1 TLSRAPLREHALNEI
16 DNDLSLHCDL
26 LMKSIN
32 LSDSLL
38 SEIRENLIN
47 DESLQK
53 VISYIKNGWPSNKK
67 LVDTLAM
74 PYYNIKD
81 DLSFINQLL
90 LKNNRIII
98 PHQLRHKTLN
108 SLHEGHMGI
117 QRCQNLAKSS
127 VYWPNINH
135 DIFNLVSSCEICAKY
150 KNCNGKQEL
159 LPHDIIE
166 LPWYKVA
173 CDIFEFEKK
182 QYLLVVDY
190 YSKYIEIDILNMG
203 YSSKHVITKL
213 KSIYARHGIPK
224 IFVSDNGPPY
234 NSKEFNQFC
243 NDWSIEHIT
252 SSPHFPRSN
261 GMAERSVQ
269 IVKKLLIKCK
279 ETNSDYYTALLHYR
293 TTPKGEDVMFKRT
306 PLSVWYP
313 ATVVEKCKE
322 PRSFLVEDNDG
333 VIYRRNR
340 EHLMK
345 RQSVL
350 DKIDEERETVNP
362 NQSPVIDLN
371 LNNEKSANQY
381 VTQRGRNV
389 VAPNRLKYE

>member
-1 TLSRAPLREHALNEI
+1 
-16 DNDLSLHCDL
+16 
-26 LMKSIN
+26 
-32 LSDSLL
+32 
-38 SEIRENLIN
+38 
-47 DESLQK
+47 
-53 VISYIKNGWPSNKK
+53 
-67 LVDTLAM
+67 
-74 PYYNIKD
+74 
-81 DLSFINQLL
+81 
-90 LKNNRIII
+90 
-98 PHQLRHKTLN
+98 
-108 SLHEGHMGI
+108 
-117 QRCQNLAKSS
+117 
-127 VYWPNINH
+127 
-135 DIFNLVSSCEICAKY
+135 
-150 KNCNGKQEL
+150 
-159 LPHDIIE
+159 
-166 LPWYKVA
+166 
-173 CDIFEFEKK
+173 
-182 QYLLVVDY
+182 
-190 YSKYIEIDILNMG
+190 MG

-252 SSPHFPRSN
+252 SSPHFLRSN

-293 TTPKGEDVMFKRT
+293 TTPKGNLPSPSQLLMSRQLRTKLPTIDTNLELKIVNNEKYKIQVEQNIKKMSENFNKKAVKLQPFFPGEDVMFKRT